1 MNTKTNTFC
10 GLAGF
15 GNGVLENHGQSNV
28 LLHDLMSIEIQGP
41 GKSMPLCYLL
51 TAV

>member
-1 MNTKTNTFC
+1 MNNKTNTFR

-15 GNGVLENHGQSNV
+15 GNGMLEKHGQSNV

-41 GKSMPLCYLL
+41 GKRMPLCYLL
-51 TAV
+51 TSV